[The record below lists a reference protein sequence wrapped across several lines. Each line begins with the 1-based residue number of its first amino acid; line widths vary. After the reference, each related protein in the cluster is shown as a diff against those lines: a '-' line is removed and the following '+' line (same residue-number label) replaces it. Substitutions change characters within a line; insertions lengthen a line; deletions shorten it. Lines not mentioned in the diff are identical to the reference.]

1 MSRSA
6 RLLAQARG
14 LVDRREA
21 TTAGLWPRATA
32 ALTRQALEL
41 SLRDLW
47 RARAPGVEDLSLRAQ
62 LLCLGEYVR
71 SEHVAASARHAW
83 AALSRACHHHPYEV
97 DPSADELRYWID
109 TVEDV
114 VATIEARLGGRPEN
128 D

>member
-1 MSRSA
+1 MSPPSG
-6 RLLAQARG
+6 LLAQARG
-14 LVDRREA
+14 LVERREP

-41 SLRDLW
+41 ALGDLW
-47 RARAPGVEDLSLRAQ
+47 RARAPGLEQLSLRAQ
-62 LLCLGEYVR
+62 LLCLGEYIR
-71 SEHVAASARHAW
+71 NEQVAASARHAW

-109 TVEDV
+109 TAEEV
-114 VATIEARLGGRPEN
+114 VATIEAQFHGRSEN